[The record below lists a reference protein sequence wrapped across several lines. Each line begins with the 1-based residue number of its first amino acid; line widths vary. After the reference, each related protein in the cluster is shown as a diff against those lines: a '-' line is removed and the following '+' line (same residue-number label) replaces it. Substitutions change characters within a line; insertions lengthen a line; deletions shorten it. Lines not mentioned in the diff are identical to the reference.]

1 MLFSLDSR
9 HIPSLNSDVNL
20 SICSCELSFVS
31 MWPFLVK
38 DLEYPLDKLH
48 LLGYSL
54 GAHVAGVAGNLMN
67 HKVNRI
73 TGQCILSV
81 AVSSLA

>member
-1 MLFSLDSR
+1 MVVF
-9 HIPSLNSDVNL
+9 L
-20 SICSCELSFVS
+20 SEQ
-31 MWPFLVK
+31 

-54 GAHVAGVAGNLMN
+54 GAHVAGVAGNLMS

-73 TGQCILSV
+73 TGQRRLSV
-81 AVSSLA
+81 AVSSLFCPKLWDAPSFDMHWVTFFSVKSMLLT